1 MIPGITCKPLPICPK
16 EDSKLD
22 LRGDQHI
29 PGLTC
34 IPRQEPAEPV
44 ELPPCPIEVDSEYD
58 LLDIRS
64 GEEVVPGVTCKPLPE
79 CPGKEDKIDLRGAQH
94 IPGLTCIPR
103 QEPSEED
110 LSPLLDIRTSGMELI
125 PGMTY

>member
-1 MIPGITCKPLPICPK
+1 M
-16 EDSKLD
+16 EDIKLD

-34 IPRQEPAEPV
+34 IPRHQPEEPV
-44 ELPPCPIEVDSEYD
+44 ELPPCPIEAESESN

-64 GEEVVPGVTCKPLPE
+64 GEEVIPGVTCKLLPE
-79 CPGKEDKIDLRGAQH
+79 CPGKDDKIDLRGAQY

-103 QEPSEED
+103 QEPLEEKD